1 MNKQNIVEVMNK
13 KVTYAA
19 LLGMCLTAASCSSNR
34 KVQGCDYPDL
44 KDGAAITTS
53 EIQVSRVDDEMDAQY
68 LTLSDAQRQLVKRNN
83 QFALNLFQK
92 VEGFD
97 SKVVSPMSVTS
108 LMAMLANGACGQTRQ
123 EILATIGAD
132 SISLSEMNDF
142 YKALMEYSGKADKS
156 TTVNM
161 ANYIALN
168 QQYQLK
174 APFAKTMA
182 DKYAAGVEPLDF
194 TTQKTTQHINQ
205 WCKQHTDGMIPKIID
220 QVDASAVSYVMNA
233 IFFNGSWKDKFNKSE
248 TKEERFQGYTR
259 DVKRVK
265 MMHRND
271 KMDYYDNDSFS
282 AVNLPYGNGTY
293 RMTVLLPHANASI
306 SQMMKSLNVESLEKI
321 QRGMDECYVDLK
333 LPRFTTELELPLND
347 IISQLG
353 APSMFTGKA
362 DFSCFADGNLYI
374 SKMLQK
380 AKIEVSEE
388 GTKAAAVTAAIMTM
402 AMLEPNEPRHVEFH
416 ANRPFVYLIT
426 EASSGS
432 ILFMGQFT
440 GE

>member
-1 MNKQNIVEVMNK
+1 MNK
-13 KVTYAA
+13 KLTYVGCLSMYLAA
-19 LLGMCLTAASCSSNR
+19 VSCSSNR
-34 KVQGCDYPDL
+34 KVQGCEYPDL
-44 KDGAAITTS
+44 KDAA
-53 EIQVSRVDDEMDAQY
+53 EIQAGGIQVERQDNVDDAQY

-83 QFALNLFQK
+83 EFALRLFQK

-97 SKVVSPMSVTS
+97 SKVISPMSVTS
-108 LMAMLANGACGQTRQ
+108 LMAMLANGACGQSRQ
-123 EILATIGAD
+123 EILSTIGAD
-132 SISLSEMNDF
+132 SISLSEMNDL
-142 YKALMEYSGKADKS
+142 YKALMGYCQKADKS

-174 APFAKTMA
+174 ASFAKTMA

-194 TTQKTTQHINQ
+194 TTQKTAQRINQ
-205 WCKQHTDGMIPKIID
+205 WCKQHTGGMIPKIID
-220 QVDASAVSYVMNA
+220 QVDPSAVSYVMNA
-233 IFFNGSWKDKFNKSE
+233 IFFNGSWKDKFDKRD

-259 DVKRVK
+259 DVKRVQ

-271 KMDYYDNDSFS
+271 KMDYYDDDTFS

-306 SQMMKSLNVESLEKI
+306 SQMMKRLNVESLEKI

-333 LPRFTTELELPLND
+333 LPRFTTELELSLNK

-353 APSMFTGKA
+353 APSMFTSQA

-416 ANRPFVYLIT
+416 ADRPFVYLIT